1 MTQSESL
8 SLFQAL
14 QVIADDETS
23 VGESSSELASA
34 KNNQVVTDSDQI
46 CLKPLAVGAL
56 IGKFQFLDTGT

>member
-23 VGESSSELASA
+23 IGEPSGDATNA
-34 KNNQVVTDSDQI
+34 KVNQPVIDSDQI
-46 CLKPLAVGAL
+46 CLKPLAIGAL
-56 IGKFQFLDTGT
+56 IGNFLSTI